1 MTTGHGFSTSKY
13 YRLSWFVL
21 LTSVTALVLTS
32 QIVPATMILIVALIS
47 SIMISVSPE
56 RAAPY
61 LRMIRLFIGLL
72 LTLLFA
78 YEVRSYRNLEHGIR
92 IMIELIVCVLPLTII
107 TYNERRSYWL
117 SVLNITVIA
126 IGSIALGESM
136 TTFVVFLF
144 FVIALVLSLNAANLY
159 LESLHKEAPN
169 TSDALPRYYLWHVF
183 QALPAGLLTAL
194 LIFFTFPRAHN
205 FSFGLSTS
213 SDRSTTG
220 FSGLIDLRSQG
231 GIEKSSALAL
241 LVQSQDTDWLRQ
253 HAPDLLL
260 RGNALHTFDGEK
272 WSPPKATNNAHAL
285 SYGIPLTK
293 VDPSERHIVS
303 IHLESHAHKYLFYPE
318 VLISILERPSAIGS
332 LAVQDD
338 GSLIRSETEL
348 TRFDY
353 SIKTAPRGQLGDLRS
368 KSVEELVAQL
378 PPDLIPLT
386 MIHTN
391 MGLDTWF
398 NSWSKEVGIDR
409 EESLNQLEKKL
420 TAYFASN
427 YRPSLSVDHSSE
439 NPLRDFLTTKKE
451 GHCEYFATATTLYLR
466 SLGLP
471 ARVVVGYRG
480 GIFNGLI
487 DALEVRNEHAHAWTE
502 IWVAGYG
509 WHPIDTTPA
518 LQQNDTIASSI
529 SLFINAMQY
538 WFRKYFL
545 DYDQSTQK
553 ELLRTLQ
560 NIAQKSTQ
568 RDLWQW
574 DSLLSLAKRNASWG
588 ISGLVLVLSLGL
600 AMTRRR
606 AKSPW
611 PPYYR
616 RFLKRMGRLGF
627 TKNEGETLRSFHKRI
642 LDSDILSPENRA
654 MVSKIDHDIEK
665 DIYGSR
671 V

>member
-1 MTTGHGFSTSKY
+1 
-13 YRLSWFVL
+13 
-21 LTSVTALVLTS
+21 
-32 QIVPATMILIVALIS
+32 
-47 SIMISVSPE
+47 
-56 RAAPY
+56 
-61 LRMIRLFIGLL
+61 
-72 LTLLFA
+72 
-78 YEVRSYRNLEHGIR
+78 
-92 IMIELIVCVLPLTII
+92 
-107 TYNERRSYWL
+107 
-117 SVLNITVIA
+117 
-126 IGSIALGESM
+126 
-136 TTFVVFLF
+136 
-144 FVIALVLSLNAANLY
+144 
-159 LESLHKEAPN
+159 
-169 TSDALPRYYLWHVF
+169 
-183 QALPAGLLTAL
+183 
-194 LIFFTFPRAHN
+194 
-205 FSFGLSTS
+205 
-213 SDRSTTG
+213 
-220 FSGLIDLRSQG
+220 
-231 GIEKSSALAL
+231 
-241 LVQSQDTDWLRQ
+241 
-253 HAPDLLL
+253 
-260 RGNALHTFDGEK
+260 
-272 WSPPKATNNAHAL
+272 
-285 SYGIPLTK
+285 
-293 VDPSERHIVS
+293 
-303 IHLESHAHKYLFYPE
+303 
-318 VLISILERPSAIGS
+318 
-332 LAVQDD
+332 
-338 GSLIRSETEL
+338 
-348 TRFDY
+348 
-353 SIKTAPRGQLGDLRS
+353 
-368 KSVEELVAQL
+368 
-378 PPDLIPLT
+378 
-386 MIHTN
+386 
-391 MGLDTWF
+391 
-398 NSWSKEVGIDR
+398 
-409 EESLNQLEKKL
+409 
-420 TAYFASN
+420 
-427 YRPSLSVDHSSE
+427 VDHSSE